1 MSSLQP
7 NITNSSLFF
16 SKAWAVSEIVKQL
29 RRIMK
34 LQRLGIYAGSAL
46 LVLKAHHWIGSY
58 AIGFCVLVPI
68 GLAFTSKKIV
78 TECKKLVDNIK
89 GIERLVN
96 AQSHVIRRWQNVN
109 ILHRQIKLTD
119 TTSTLK
125 FDQYIEDQ
133 DRQCWHIS
141 SNGQTLNIKPLDSS
155 LIQILKK
162 SWK

>member
-1 MSSLQP
+1 
-7 NITNSSLFF
+7 
-16 SKAWAVSEIVKQL
+16 
-29 RRIMK
+29 MK
-34 LQRLGIYAGSAL
+34 LQRLGIYAGTAL
-46 LVLKAHHWIGSY
+46 LVLKAHHWIGTY

-68 GLAFTSKKIV
+68 GLTFTSKKIV

-96 AQSHVIRRWQNVN
+96 AQAHVIRRWQNVN

>member
-1 MSSLQP
+1 
-7 NITNSSLFF
+7 
-16 SKAWAVSEIVKQL
+16 
-29 RRIMK
+29 MK
-34 LQRLGIYAGSAL
+34 LQRLGIYLGTAL
-46 LVLKAHHWIGSY
+46 LILKTHHWIGSY
-58 AIGFCVLVPI
+58 AIGFCILVPV
-68 GLAFTSKKIV
+68 GLAFTGKKIV
-78 TECKKLVDNIK
+78 SECKKLVEKIK
-89 GIERLVN
+89 GIERSVT
-96 AQSHVIRRWQNVN
+96 AQAHVIRRWQTVN

-141 SNGQTLNIKPLDSS
+141 SNGQTLNIKPVDLS